1 MDKWMAVMA
10 MQIWNLPF
18 LALYIVGLVLALNR
32 RDIGPASKY
41 AALGFGLMAL
51 GVLISSVSS
60 YLMFSMRE
68 EGNFPLPRIAVV
80 TTALTLTRTVV
91 NVAGWGLILA
101 AIFAKRPPP
110 QLRVE

>member
-1 MDKWMAVMA
+1 MDKWMTVLA
-10 MQIWNLPF
+10 MQMWSLPF
-18 LALYIVGLVLALNR
+18 LALYILGLVMALNR

-51 GVLISSVSS
+51 GVLTSSVSS

-68 EGNFPLPRIAVV
+68 EGNFQLSRIAMV
-80 TTALTLTRTVV
+80 TTAFTFTRTLV
-91 NVAGWGLILA
+91 NLAGWGLILA

-110 QLRVE
+110 PSRVE